1 MCVCVCVCVCVSVC
15 VCICMCVCVCVCVC
29 VYLHVCVCCVCKQE
43 VTRSHSNAFFF
54 SAKLQ
59 LDTSYIREPTNTA
72 SKGTSSRLKE
82 ALFNFKIMVQKL
94 DSEVYR
100 LKHGSQKIARELD
113 PGIEIF
119 HGWFTERLRAILF

>member
-1 MCVCVCVCVCVSVC
+1 MCVCVCSVC
-15 VCICMCVCVCVCVC
+15 
-29 VYLHVCVCCVCKQE
+29 VCVCCVCKQE

-94 DSEVYR
+94 DSEVGLSMAAR
-100 LKHGSQKIARELD
+100 RFSQRARPGNRDFSWVVHGETPGDSILSIFSGELLQVKL
-113 PGIEIF
+113 
-119 HGWFTERLRAILF
+119 HKK